1 MKAHLSS
8 FVEIKTIIH
17 QMHNTLHN
25 FGIFIVLDDVKDD
38 KIVGGFEVQPGTYPF
53 VVGLW
58 YKRSTRPFCG
68 GSLITSNWVLTAAHC
83 VYGKNTDRYFNYIP
97 LKNSN

>member
-17 QMHNTLHN
+17 QMYNALHN
-25 FGIFIVLDDVKDD
+25 YGMFIISDCDPDIDKECD

-83 VYGKNTDRYFNYIP
+83 VYGKNTDRYFN
-97 LKNSN
+97 